1 MIFPTH
7 THTHPG
13 INTLAYVLCC
23 LPAAVSQLAKEQAI
37 IEFAQPINFY
47 YLNLLLGIYQF
58 VLLLVLSPLTYRLQ
72 VGREGGMEGEGT
84 EPVRKSRLVLPR
96 HVCAD
101 LEPGLF
107 HPISKPLPLSVNWEA
122 EAFSLMLPIVSHS
135 LWTGRQPLIPSRLPP
150 IPGAGNGLGPVRG
163 Y

>member
-37 IEFAQPINFY
+37 IEFAQPMNFY

-72 VGREGGMEGEGT
+72 VGREGGREGGRGDETSQEISLGLAS
-84 EPVRKSRLVLPR
+84 SRRCGPR
-96 HVCAD
+96 A
-101 LEPGLF
+101 
-107 HPISKPLPLSVNWEA
+107 
-122 EAFSLMLPIVSHS
+122 
-135 LWTGRQPLIPSRLPP
+135 
-150 IPGAGNGLGPVRG
+150 
-163 Y
+163 

>member
-1 MIFPTH
+1 MYRCICICLSIHDFPPH

-72 VGREGGMEGEGT
+72 VGREGGREGGRGDGT
-84 EPVRKSRLVLPR
+84 SQKISFGLASSRLCGPR
-96 HVCAD
+96 AWPFPPYFQTPPTVC
-101 LEPGLF
+101 
-107 HPISKPLPLSVNWEA
+107 K
-122 EAFSLMLPIVSHS
+122 
-135 LWTGRQPLIPSRLPP
+135 
-150 IPGAGNGLGPVRG
+150 LGG
-163 Y
+163 